1 MNSFSLLWIKSFFF
15 NISLMIPKLVTWRT
29 SWRIQNFVS
38 GQNCGGACYLRW
50 WVHRH
55 KCCHLST
62 VTQPW
67 SSEHS
72 SYPILDW
79 FPQTARISIP
89 WNRQKKMFSWLI
101 CSCTVSNSIYSS
113 NLVHRRV
120 TLLQDCDLKWIT
132 ADINTRSLNISHC
145 ITPDNAVQCFHFIEL
160 YAHNILGY
168 LQINRHVNILN
179 LLSE

>member
-15 NISLMIPKLVTWRT
+15 NISLMIPNLVTWRT

-38 GQNCGGACYLRW
+38 GQNCVDACYLRW

-55 KCCHLST
+55 KCWHLST
-62 VTQPW
+62 MTQPW

-72 SYPILDW
+72 SYPILDR

-89 WNRQKKMFSWLI
+89 WNRQKKMFFLTNMFLHSFKL
-101 CSCTVSNSIYSS
+101 
-113 NLVHRRV
+113 NLFFQPS
-120 TLLQDCDLKWIT
+120 TSQCDPVARLWFKVNN
-132 ADINTRSLNISHC
+132 INTRSLNISHC

-168 LQINRHVNILN
+168 LQINRR
-179 LLSE
+179 